1 MKHQQL
7 SSEPLKSG
15 VTGQT
20 AVPKFGETDEQI
32 QREKFK
38 HEDPQLRSET
48 KRAIERDKN
57 RKEDRHP
64 GKSENEKRTGYQEH
78 RNWNGHSRRIQMAPG
93 IC

>member
-1 MKHQQL
+1 MW
-7 SSEPLKSG
+7 STER
-15 VTGQT
+15 TN
-20 AVPKFGETDEQI
+20 EQI